1 MMTDAATA
9 ARYASRVGE
18 TAGRL
23 TFLGLAPE
31 RGDGGRLLG
40 RFACVCGRTVVR
52 PVGRTLNA
60 KQRLHCGCQTDL
72 GASQRK
78 HGMRN
83 SPEYSSWVAMKSRC
97 LNPECKD
104 YAKYGAK
111 GISIHPTWVVSFET
125 FYNHVGRRP
134 LGTSLD
140 RIDNTKG
147 YMPGNVRWATRKDQQ
162 RNRSTAFRWH
172 IKGKIFETAQE
183 AADHFAVSEHSVFR
197 WVNGQFDPRRNTFT
211 KPLEDCYVVARY

>member
-23 TFLGLAPE
+23 TFLGLAPD

-40 RFACVCGRTVVR
+40 RFKCVCGHIVIR

-60 KQRLHCGCQTDL
+60 KQRL
-72 GASQRK
+72 
-78 HGMRN
+78 
-83 SPEYSSWVAMKSRC
+83 
-97 LNPECKD
+97 
-104 YAKYGAK
+104 
-111 GISIHPTWVVSFET
+111 
-125 FYNHVGRRP
+125 
-134 LGTSLD
+134 
-140 RIDNTKG
+140 
-147 YMPGNVRWATRKDQQ
+147 
-162 RNRSTAFRWH
+162 
-172 IKGKIFETAQE
+172 
-183 AADHFAVSEHSVFR
+183 SEHSVFR